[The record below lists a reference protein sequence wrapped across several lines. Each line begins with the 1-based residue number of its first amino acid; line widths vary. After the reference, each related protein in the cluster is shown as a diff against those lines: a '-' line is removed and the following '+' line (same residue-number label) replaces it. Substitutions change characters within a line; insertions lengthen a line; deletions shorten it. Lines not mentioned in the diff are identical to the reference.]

1 MRPPSVFVRELA
13 PEEGQRLKTLSRRA
27 KHFSTRQR
35 AGIVL
40 ASATQHSVPQIAR
53 MWQTDE
59 RHVRRVITEF
69 NERGLDALRPN
80 FRGGRPRR
88 ITDAERERIVAVAGA
103 RPDTQGIPA
112 TRWSLR
118 RLSAHLAEAEGIEV
132 SPTHLGRIL
141 DEAGLSFQ
149 RTRSWK
155 ASPDPD
161 YDAKA
166 ARVISLCK
174 RPPRGASVVAFDQM
188 GPISLRPTHGA
199 GWAPKGRPERLR
211 ATFNRRSG
219 VRYGFGAY
227 DVGADRLR
235 LRLRPRRRGRDVLGF
250 MRQIRLCYPSRM
262 TIYWIQDNLSA
273 NWTPEIREFAAD
285 NRIVLVPTPTYA
297 SYLNPI
303 ECHFWPIAEFVV
315 KNADYLDWD
324 AFAHAL
330 AHHISYRNGPHR
342 DRRLA
347 QLEAKLQVA
356 A

>member
-1 MRPPSVFVRELA
+1 MRPPSVFVRPLS
-13 PEEGQRLKTLSRRA
+13 PEEGQRLKQLSRRA

-59 RHVRRVITEF
+59 RHVHRVIAGF
-69 NERGLDALRPN
+69 NERGLDSLRPN
-80 FRGGRPRR
+80 FGGGRPRR

-103 RPDTQGIPA
+103 RPDTQGAAA

-118 RLSAHLAEAEGIEV
+118 RLAAHLAETEGIEV
-132 SPTHLGRIL
+132 SPAHLGRIL

-161 YDAKA
+161 YEAKA

-174 RPPRGASVVAFDQM
+174 RPPKGAAVLAFDQM

-199 GWAPKGRPERLR
+199 GWAKRGRPERHR

-219 VRYGFGAY
+219 VRYGYGAY

-235 LRLRPRRRGRDVLGF
+235 LRLRPRRRGRDVAGF
-250 MRQIRLCYPSRM
+250 MRQIRLCYPSGV

-285 NRIVLVPTPTYA
+285 NRIELVPTPTYA

-303 ECHFWPIAEFVV
+303 ECHFGPIAEFVV

-330 AHHISYRNGPHR
+330 ARHVSYRNGPHR

-347 QLEAKLQVA
+347 QLEARLRVA

>member
-1 MRPPSVFVRELA
+1 MRPPSVFVRALSL
-13 PEEGQRLKTLSRRA
+13 EEGQKLKRQARRA

-35 AGIVL
+35 AGILL
-40 ASATQHSVPQIAR
+40 ASATRHSVPQIAA

-59 RHVRRVITEF
+59 SQVRKVIADF
-69 NERGLDALRPN
+69 NERGLDSLRPEY
-80 FRGGRPRR
+80 RGGRPRR
-88 ITDAERERIVAVAGA
+88 ITEAQRERIVAVAGA
-103 RPDTQGIPA
+103 RPDEREVAA

-118 RLSAHLAEAEGIEV
+118 LLAAHLVEAEGIEV
-132 SPTHLGRIL
+132 SPAHLGRIL
-141 DEAGLSFQ
+141 AAAGLSFQ

-161 YDAKA
+161 YEVKA
-166 ARVISLCK
+166 ERVIALCK
-174 RPPRGASVVAFDQM
+174 RPPKHSVVISFDQM
-188 GPISLRPTHGA
+188 GPISLRPTHGS
-199 GWAPKGRPERLR
+199 GWAPRRRPERHR

-235 LRLRPRRRGRDVLGF
+235 LRLRPRRRGRDVLAF
-250 MRQIRLCYPSRM
+250 MRQIRLCYPPR
-262 TIYWIQDNLSA
+262 TTVYWIQDNLSA
-273 NWTPEIREFAAD
+273 NWTPEIREFASA
-285 NRIVLVPTPTYA
+285 NRIELVPTPTYA

-303 ECHFWPIAEFVV
+303 ECHFGPIAEFVV

-330 AHHISYRNGPHR
+330 GRHISYRNGPHR
-342 DRRLA
+342 DRRLLKA
-347 QLEAKLQVA
+347 EARLRIA